1 VREQDEEVTAQ
12 GITLAVTNVFD
23 LLNEVRQVQ
32 LLPGA
37 FPQARGLRLRPS
49 I

>member
-1 VREQDEEVTAQ
+1 MTAQ
-12 GITLAVTNVFD
+12 GITLAVTYVFD

-32 LLPGA
+32 LPPGA
-37 FPQARGLRLRPS
+37 FPQARNLCLRPG